1 MTAAVP
7 VPQPP
12 GNGQIEFVELTVRV
26 DATMTVGTYGE
37 KPSEWMKTGA
47 EGKVHMNGIPVPE
60 QIQTAYNY
68 IQVTMLEPA
77 MTQMINTIHEKLVEQ
92 RRMG

>member
-7 VPQPP
+7 PPQAP

-47 EGKVHMNGIPVPE
+47 EGKAHMRGIPAPD

-68 IQVTMLEPA
+68 IQATMLEPA
-77 MTQMINTIHEKLVEQ
+77 LAQMIGTIHEKLIEQ